1 MTNDQKR
8 RRISAIAT
16 NAVAAAMDAKAGRM
30 LMTDHDAETRDAIFA
45 LLMGVQE
52 TEQTLQSVDSV
63 PMVAPTQGKPDAR
76 LDLVF
81 EALEAAE

>member
-1 MTNDQKR
+1 MTNEQKR

-16 NAVAAAMDAKAGRM
+16 NAVAAAMDAKAGRV
-30 LMTDHDAETRDAIFA
+30 LLTDHDAATRDAIFD
-45 LLMGVQE
+45 LLMGIQE
-52 TEQTLQSVDSV
+52 TEQTLSASDSI
-63 PMVAPTQGKPDAR
+63 PMAAPIQGVSDAR